1 MAFNPDR
8 FVVIDGVQISKTRAE
23 REGLID
29 SKGRIVRQ
37 PGDEQPEAE
46 GPGSTRART
55 SASARKGRGGKT
67 QATGDDDG
75 GDAGDDEAGD
85 QES

>member
-8 FVVIDGVQISKTRAE
+8 FVVIDGVQISKTRAL

-29 SKGRIVRQ
+29 EKGRIVRSA
-37 PGDEQPEAE
+37 GEQPDSE

-55 SASARKGRGGKT
+55 SSSARTGRGGKT
-67 QATGDDDG
+67 KATGDEPG
-75 GDAGDDEAGD
+75 TGDAGDGEAD